1 MPSLR
6 TVVAFLLAMLLPAA
20 MASATWSIVV
30 VDLVT
35 GEVAVVIATCVPY
48 YDLRPIAV
56 VVVPG
61 RGAAA
66 AQASPGATAL
76 RAMIRNG
83 LLQGTSAT
91 QILAQLAAND
101 GGNANRQYGIVGIDS
116 GSATFTGGLAM
127 AWAAGRTGQ
136 VGSLVYAIQG
146 NVLAGDAVLNAA
158 EQALLLTPGDLPEK
172 LMAAME
178 AATAMGG
185 DGRCSCNYQAPTS
198 CGTPPPSFAKASDI
212 ALMLVSRPGDLDA
225 PCTDLDGCARGT
237 YWLECNVADQ
247 PPTAPD
253 AVQQLRAQ
261 LQNWRLQQLGRAD
274 HYRSE
279 LAFLGGTMQAT
290 GDVVMTAEITLRDAN
305 GSPVGNAATVSVA
318 PVAGTPAGALSVGPV
333 VATSNGT
340 YRVDLTAGF
349 FAHDF
354 ELEVVATDATGR
366 VMLWPR
372 PRFRVADLL
381 PDCVTGAVP
390 AANGFADVVRVDGSA
405 GDQRVASVACGQPF
419 TIDVLPPPLSTSGG
433 PAGMF
438 ALWVHYGLPP
448 TGLQVPL
455 GGSAGS
461 LCFLPPPFSTAPAF
475 LLADSFG
482 FGGLFAV
489 GPAPWSLPL
498 GGVPF
503 ALGAVLQGVMYVD
516 DTGTVAATNAVVL
529 RVVPLPAPTIG
540 SMSPSVPTVGQTVVL
555 QGSNFLPGLTATLAG
570 IDLPIT
576 LVSPSRVQFAMPPAV
591 PCDASLVLTNVGGAT
606 ATRNGNPSPTVT
618 TAPAAG
624 PRNGGTALVIQGQN
638 LLGCTVEVHGTP
650 MAILAQAGSL
660 LYGLLPPGAPGP
672 GTLVV
677 RGPNGCAVTRPF
689 TYQ

>member
-6 TVVAFLLAMLLPAA
+6 RVVAFLLAMLLPAA
-20 MASATWSIVV
+20 MASATWSIVL

-35 GEVAVVIATCVPY
+35 GEVAVVIATCVPN
-48 YDLRPIAV
+48 YDLRPTTV
-56 VVVPG
+56 VIVPG

-66 AQASPGATAL
+66 AQLTPATLA
-76 RAMIRNG
+76 RREAIRNG
-83 LLQGTSAT
+83 LLQGASAA
-91 QILAQLAAND
+91 QILAQLAAGD
-101 GGNANRQYGIVGIDS
+101 PAHAHRQYGIVDLGG
-116 GSATFTGGLAM
+116 GSATFTGSFAS
-127 AWAAGRTGQ
+127 AWAGGRTGQ
-136 VGSLVYAIQG
+136 IGSLVYAIQG

-172 LMAAME
+172 LMVAME

-185 DGRCSCNYQAPTS
+185 DGRCSCNAQAPTA
-198 CGTPPPSFAKASDI
+198 CGTPPPSFAKASHI

-225 PCTDLDGCARGT
+225 PCTDLEGCARGT
-237 YWLECNVADQ
+237 YWLECNVAGQ
-247 PPTAPD
+247 PASAPD
-253 AVQQLRAQ
+253 AVQQLRTQ
-261 LQNWRLQQLGRAD
+261 LQAWRALQVGRAD

-279 LAFLGGTMQAT
+279 FRFVGGTVQPN
-290 GDVVMTAEITLRDAN
+290 GDVVMTAEVTLRDQN
-305 GSPVGNAATVSVA
+305 GNPVGNAAALTVA
-318 PVAGTPAGALSVGPV
+318 PVAGSPAGALTVGPI
-333 VATSNGT
+333 VAMPNGT
-340 YRVDLTAGF
+340 YRVDLLAGF
-349 FAHDF
+349 YTPDLD
-354 ELEVVATDATGR
+354 LEVVATDAVGR
-366 VMLWPR
+366 AMLWPR
-372 PRFRVADLL
+372 PRFRIAELL
-381 PDCVTGAVP
+381 PDCATGAVP
-390 AANGFADVVRVDGSA
+390 AANGFADVLRVDGSA
-405 GDQRVASVACGQPF
+405 GEQRVATVATGQPF

-455 GGSAGS
+455 GGNAGA
-461 LCFLPPPFSTAPAF
+461 LCFLPPPFSNAPAF
-475 LLADSFG
+475 LLADSFA
-482 FGGLFAV
+482 FGGMFAV

-516 DTGTVAATNAVVL
+516 DAGTVAATNAVVL
-529 RVVPLPAPTIG
+529 RVVPLPAPTIR
-540 SMSPSVPTVGQTVVL
+540 SMTPSVPTAGQAVVL

-576 LVSPSRVQFAMPPAV
+576 ILSPNSVQFVMPAAV
-591 PCDASLVLTNVGGAT
+591 PCDAALVLTNVGGAS
-606 ATRNGNPSPTVT
+606 AVRNGNPSPLVT
-618 TAPAAG
+618 TAPATG
-624 PRNGGTALVIQGQN
+624 SRTGGTPLLVLGQN

-650 MAILAQAGSL
+650 VTLLAQATTA

-677 RGPNGCAVTRPF
+677 RGPSGCAVTRPF

>member
-6 TVVAFLLAMLLPAA
+6 SVVAFLLAMLLPAA
-20 MASATWSIVV
+20 MASATWSIVI

-35 GEVAVVIATCVPY
+35 GEVAVVIATCVSN
-48 YDLRPIAV
+48 YDLRPTTV
-56 VVVPG
+56 VIVPG

-66 AQASPGATAL
+66 LQSTVASPARRL
-76 RAMIRNG
+76 LIRNG
-83 LLQGTSAT
+83 LLLGTPAA
-91 QILAQLAAND
+91 QILAQLAAGD
-101 GGNANRQYGIVGIDS
+101 AAHAQRQYGIAGIDGS
-116 GSATFTGGLAM
+116 SATFTGAQTL

-185 DGRCSCNYQAPTS
+185 DGRCSCNSNAPTA
-198 CGTPPPSFAKASDI
+198 CGTPPPSFAKASHI
-212 ALMLVSRPGDLDA
+212 ALMLVSRPGDVDA
-225 PCTDLDGCARGT
+225 PCTDFGGCARGT
-237 YWLECNVADQ
+237 YWLECNVANQ
-247 PPTAPD
+247 PATALD

-261 LQNWRLQQLGRAD
+261 LQAWRAVQVGRAD

-279 LAFLGGTMQAT
+279 FAFVGGTVQPN
-290 GDVVMTAEITLRDAN
+290 GDVVMTAEVTLRDRN
-305 GSPVGNAATVSVA
+305 GNPVGNGAALTVA
-318 PVAGTPAGALSVGPV
+318 PVAGTPAGALTVGPV
-333 VATSNGT
+333 VAMPNGS

-349 FAHDF
+349 YTPDL
-354 ELEVVATDATGR
+354 ELEVVATDAVGR
-366 VMLWPR
+366 AMLWPR
-372 PRFRVADLL
+372 PRFRIAELL
-381 PDCVTGAVP
+381 PDCATGAVP

-405 GDQRVASVACGQPF
+405 GEQRVASVATGQPF

-438 ALWVHYGLPP
+438 ALWVHYGVPP

-489 GPAPWSLPL
+489 GPAPWSLSL

-540 SMSPSVPTVGQTVVL
+540 SMTPSVPTVGQTVVL

-570 IDLPIT
+570 IDLPLTI
-576 LVSPSRVQFAMPPAV
+576 VSPTSVQFAMPPAV
-591 PCDASLVLTNVGGAT
+591 PCDASLVLTNVGGAS

-624 PRNGGTALVIQGQN
+624 SRNGGTSLVIQGQN

-650 MAILAQAGSL
+650 MAIVAQAGSV